1 MQALILRRDV
11 SPSSMAFQIESTNHC
26 PSGLAPRWSWWIR
39 GIHGSTRYGV
49 VGTDEHGM
57 GLYLF
62 KHHATQAPERE
73 PLVSAELFRLPGEV
87 SRAEAL
93 TALSQALTKLGW
105 NESVLR
111 PA

>member
-1 MQALILRRDV
+1 MQTLAYTEMPP
-11 SPSSMAFQIESTNHC
+11 SPLMAFQIESTNHC
-26 PSGLAPRWSWWIR
+26 PSGLAPRWTWWIR
-39 GIHGSTRYGV
+39 GIHGSTRYGI
-49 VGTDEHGM
+49 VGTDEEGM

-73 PLVSAELFRLPGEV
+73 PLVSAEFFRLPGEV

-93 TALSQALTKLGW
+93 AALSQALTKLGW
-105 NESVLR
+105 NEPALR